1 MAQASPSLR
10 PAVRGLV
17 LAVGAAMAAALCF
30 FVVRSEVA
38 YRSADLAA
46 SSLPVAAFFT
56 LLLMLAL
63 RPLLGAVGVRVR
75 PQDLLLIY
83 VMLATTVGLSSLGFA
98 QSLIIQLPAPAYRA
112 TAENRW
118 AEAVAGAPS
127 WVVPRDPRVLRGFY
141 MGGDLWRP
149 EVIGAWVPSLTAWGL
164 MLAALTGAML
174 SLAWLLQRRF
184 IDEERLVFPLAVV
197 PVEVS
202 GLGAARVTA
211 SRLFWIGLGL
221 AVALQA
227 LNAVRQEAPWVPALR
242 VLPTDLAPRLASPPW
257 NAVGSFWIALYPSA
271 IGLGYLLPTDT
282 SLSCWAW
289 QLLVKAEYV
298 FSGAVGTASLGWPL
312 QGEQAQGAML
322 TLAVLALWPRRGRPV
337 GGAGLDTAL
346 VALGACFA
354 ALAVFG
360 SALGL
365 KPAHAAA
372 FFTLYFAGMI
382 AVTYLRAHVGPMW
395 NPGTDV
401 AWLLMAPTG
410 SRAFGRREL
419 AALAWL
425 RWFSY
430 GDCRGA
436 PMPTQLEA
444 LKIGRVVGWPPG
456 QTVLAL
462 ALALAA
468 AIPASLLSVLD
479 TYYRYGAD
487 TARVDTWRT
496 GRGDLPYQVLAGWLG
511 NPQGPKT
518 SALVAV
524 GLGAAGLWLHAA
536 ATSHTPWWPL
546 RPAGFALAI
555 SGTLEWLWFPILV
568 AWAAKT
574 AVLRWGGMHAYRRS
588 FPLFVG
594 LVVGDY
600 TMSGVLAIL
609 SCVLHRQLYRP
620 FPI

>member
-1 MAQASPSLR
+1 MPEVSSPNVQ
-10 PAVRGLV
+10 PVRGRV
-17 LAVGAAMAAALCF
+17 LALGAVMVAALCF

-46 SSLPVAAFFT
+46 SSLPVAAFFA
-56 LLLMLAL
+56 LLVMIAL
-63 RPLLGAVGVRVR
+63 RPLLCAVRIRVR
-75 PQDLLLIY
+75 TEDVLLIY
-83 VMLATTVGLSSLGFA
+83 AMLATTVGLSSLGFA

-118 AEAVAGAPS
+118 AEALAGTPDWVA
-127 WVVPRDPRVLRGFY
+127 PRDPRVLRGFY
-141 MGGDLWRP
+141 LGGSLWQP
-149 EVIGAWVPSLTAWGL
+149 DTIMAWAPTLAAWGL
-164 MLAALTGAML
+164 MLAALTAAML
-174 SLAWLLQRRF
+174 AVAFLLQRRF
-184 IDEERLVFPLAVV
+184 IDEQRLVFPLAVV

-202 GLGAARVTA
+202 GIGAARMTT
-211 SRLFWIGLGL
+211 SRPLWLGVGL
-221 AVALQA
+221 AVAVQA
-227 LNAVRQEAPWVPALR
+227 LNALHHELPSVPALR
-242 VLPTDLAPRLASPPW
+242 VLPTDLAPRFASPPW

-282 SLSCWAW
+282 SLSCWLW

-298 FSGAVGTASLGWPL
+298 LSGALGTAGLGWPL

-322 TLAVLALWPRRGRPV
+322 MLAVLALWPRRGVLRPCAAMGPAHAALGV
-337 GGAGLDTAL
+337 CFAVL
-346 VALGACFA
+346 VA
-354 ALAVFG
+354 FG
-360 SALGL
+360 TALGL
-365 KPAHAAA
+365 APVHAAA
-372 FFTLYFAGMI
+372 FFGLYFAGMV

-410 SRAFGRREL
+410 TRAFRRREL

-444 LKIGRVVGWPPG
+444 LKIGRTVGWPPG
-456 QTVLAL
+456 RTATAL
-462 ALALAA
+462 SLALAA

-487 TARVDTWRT
+487 TAKVDPWRT
-496 GRGDLPYQVLAGWLG
+496 SRGDLPYHVLAGWLA
-511 NPQGPKT
+511 NPQGPNV

-524 GLGAAGLWLHAA
+524 GLGAAGLWAHAA
-536 ATSHTPWWPL
+536 ATAHTTWWPL
-546 RPAGFALAI
+546 RSAGFAMAI
-555 SGTLEWLWFPILV
+555 SGSLEWLWFPILV
-568 AWAAKT
+568 AWAVKT
-574 AVLRWGGMHAYRRS
+574 AVLRWGGMHTYRRS
-588 FPLFVG
+588 LPFFVG

-600 TMSGVLAIL
+600 TVSGVMAIL
-609 SCVLHRQLYRP
+609 SCLLHRQLYRP